1 MRVDQLNQK
10 ESLAVNNSAEI
21 SRISPM
27 AIVARALQ
35 KPWWNIKDKSSTSVQ
50 LSITDEIGYFGASA
64 SEIVAAIKAVPEDKQ
79 IDLYIYSS
87 GGSVIEGMEIYNNL
101 LAHKGGVVVT
111 CGAMCASI
119 ATLIALAGK
128 TITAPK
134 NSWFMI
140 HNPTCFAGGDSEDLR
155 RMAGIMDKMKDMLVK
170 AYAKK
175 TGKSEKEL
183 SALMDLESWYTGEEA
198 LSNKFI
204 DFNAGECEES
214 ELSSLR
220 NRFDLDHFRNCKIS
234 ASTPAAGPVRLPGNG
249 ADLEKPKTSET
260 NTNTQTIIDKYMK
273 EKSRIFA
280 PVALAMAAPIINLKQ
295 FQLPASLRTFGC
307 SNNPPAVLTPEQ
319 QEEVKKQAVALFKA
333 KVARDLAIDNLV
345 IKVRNR
351 DKKDFGALATKFK
364 EQDKTVEEF
373 AMEMASSDEF
383 KPFNIAGL
391 DDDGKPKAHDIQV
404 LGVRGLPVGSVGEQ
418 FVASADYRA
427 MRDQYKKGSKKRGSQ
442 LAETML
448 NAVGNAL
455 DAMGIQNVNTST
467 GLTSI
472 QKLPGVVEL
481 AVRPLMVKDLIA
493 PGATDS
499 TTIRYIRETVFANG
513 AGMVAQ
519 GAAKPAATFTFEEV
533 DAAVK
538 KIAVYTKISDELWAD
553 FMAVASFINARLPY
567 MVARKEEDQLLT
579 GDGTGN
585 NLTGILATAGIQTQA
600 KGADTAVDAI
610 YKAMTKVR
618 WGDLAG
624 AAQGGYEPDA
634 IVIHPTDWEAIR
646 LTKDANNQYF
656 GGGPFTGAYGV
667 GALVQFESLWGKPVC
682 VTPAITENTALVGS
696 FRLAA
701 QYFQRMG
708 MAIET
713 TNTDQDDFIKNLLT
727 IRAETRLAL
736 AVYRPLGFCSV
747 TGI

>member
-1 MRVDQLNQK
+1 MQVDKLKQQE
-10 ESLAVNNSAEI
+10 ESAVKNSAET
-21 SRISPM
+21 SRLSPM

-35 KPWWNIKDKSSTSVQ
+35 KPWWNIKDKTSTSVQ

-64 SEIVAAIKAVPEDKQ
+64 SDIVAAIKAVPADKQ

-101 LAHKGGVVVT
+101 VSHPGGVVVT

-155 RMAGIMDKMKDMLVK
+155 RMAGIMDKMKEMLVK
-170 AYAKK
+170 AYSKK
-175 TGKSEKEL
+175 TGKPDKEL
-183 SALMDLESWYTGEEA
+183 SALMDLESWYTGEDA
-198 LSNKFI
+198 LANKFI
-204 DFNAGECEES
+204 DFNSGECEES
-214 ELSSLR
+214 ELATLR

-234 ASTPAAGPVRLPGNG
+234 ASTPAAGPVKPPGNG
-249 ADLEKPKTSET
+249 VDLEKPKPSQ
-260 NTNTQTIIDKYMK
+260 TNTQTNTIIKDYMNN
-273 EKSRIFA
+273 KSRIFA
-280 PVALAMAAPIINLKQ
+280 PVALAICAAIINTQQ
-295 FQLPASLRTFGC
+295 FNLPASLRTFGC
-307 SNNPPAVLTPEQ
+307 SNNLPATLTPEQ
-319 QEEVKKQAVALFKA
+319 QEEVKKQAVALYKA
-333 KVARDLAIDNLV
+333 KTARDAAIDGLV
-345 IKVRNR
+345 IRVRNR
-351 DKKDFGALATKFK
+351 DKKDFGVLATKLK
-364 EQDKTVEEF
+364 AEDKTVEEF
-373 AMEMASSDEF
+373 AMAIADSDEF
-383 KPFNIAGL
+383 KPFNVAGL
-391 DDDGKPKAHDIQV
+391 DAEGNPKNHEIQV

-427 MRDQYKKGSKKRGSQ
+427 MRDSFKAGSKKRGSQ
-442 LAETML
+442 IAETML
-448 NAVGNAL
+448 NAVGNAI

-553 FMAVASFINARLPY
+553 FLAVASFINARLPY

-585 NLTGILATAGIQTQA
+585 NLTGILSTAGIQTQA

-624 AAQGGYEPDA
+624 AATGGYEPDA
-634 IVIHPTDWEAIR
+634 IIIHPTDWEAIR

-656 GGGPFTGAYGV
+656 GGGPFTGAYGN
-667 GALVQFESLWGKPVC
+667 GAPVQFEVLWGKPVC

-696 FRLAA
+696 FRLAS

-736 AVYRPLGFCSV
+736 AVYRPLGFCTV